1 MHDTRGPI
9 PVVHQLVQVGKEPA
23 IPANDQVPAAPST
36 PPTYPANTKARIK
49 NQKVSR
55 PPPDLNAITR
65 ELEAALRELAMG
77 EGVDDPGVPE
87 P

>member
-1 MHDTRGPI
+1 M
-9 PVVHQLVQVGKEPA
+9 HQLVQVGKEPA
-23 IPANDQVPAAPST
+23 IPANDQVPSAPST
-36 PPTYPANTKARIK
+36 PSASPTNTKVRIK

-77 EGVDDPGVPE
+77 EDIDDPGVPE